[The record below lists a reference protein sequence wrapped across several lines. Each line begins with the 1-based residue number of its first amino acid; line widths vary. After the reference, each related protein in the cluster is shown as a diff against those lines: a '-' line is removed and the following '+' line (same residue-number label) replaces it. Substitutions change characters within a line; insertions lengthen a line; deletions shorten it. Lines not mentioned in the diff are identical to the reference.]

1 MPTITG
7 MKGGG
12 YYDSNSKEQRSAL
25 EAFLPWLEQAVAAMA
40 EPTASKT
47 SWTVLDIG
55 SSEGGNAIYAMN
67 RIVAALRNH
76 SQLPIRV
83 FFDDLPTNDFNRL
96 FTNLSSLNGCAFPHP
111 DVFPAAIAGSA
122 FARLM
127 PPRSLDIAVTFNAIP
142 YLEQKPDSPLPNY
155 IVPMKP
161 GPRAPSDGV
170 SATEA
175 EREPFR
181 QQSARDLQRFY
192 TARAGELAS
201 GGKMLVQV
209 FGRNDEY
216 STSNGLYD
224 VLSDAILDLV
234 EAGQLPRDVYQR
246 LVFPIYFRTLDE
258 LVAPLKADKELQ
270 QAFRI
275 EQTGSRDV
283 PVPFNVALAATGNR
297 AEWVRSYTGFLR
309 AFSEPIVAAVLP
321 ANISHAGTLDRIYQR
336 VAERLT
342 DEPARYEFHYISVAA
357 LLTRL

>member
-1 MPTITG
+1 

-25 EAFLPWLEQAVAAMA
+25 DAFLPWLEQAAAGMA
-40 EPTASKT
+40 EPTASKA

-76 SQLPIRV
+76 SKLPIRV

-96 FTNLSSLNGCAFPHP
+96 FTNLSSQNGGAFPHL

-122 FARLM
+122 FTRLM
-127 PPRSLDIAVTFNAIP
+127 PPRSLDIATTFNAIP
-142 YLEQKPDSPLPNY
+142 FLEHKPDSPLPNY
-155 IVPMKP
+155 IVPMEP
-161 GPRAPSDGV
+161 SPRAPRDGV
-170 SATEA
+170 SATES

-181 QQSARDLQRFY
+181 LQSARDLRHFY
-192 TARAGELAS
+192 LARAEELAS

-209 FGRNDEY
+209 FGRNDEF

-224 VLSDAILDLV
+224 VLSDAILDQV
-234 EAGQLPRDVYQR
+234 EAGQLPREVYER

-258 LVAPLKADKELQ
+258 LIAPLKTDKELQ

-275 EQTGSRDV
+275 EQTGSCDA
-283 PVPFNVALAATGNR
+283 PVPFNMALAATGNR
-297 AEWVRSYTGFLR
+297 AEWARSYTGFLR
-309 AFSEPIVAAVLP
+309 AFSERIVAPVLP
-321 ANISHAGTLDRIYQR
+321 GNLPRAGTLDRIYQR
-336 VAERLT
+336 VEERLT
-342 DEPARYEFHYISVAA
+342 DEPVRYEFHYISIAA
-357 LLTRL
+357 LLTRS